1 VSARV
6 DVLGVGFDRVDLA
19 AAVERTLRR
28 LDAGERTFVITAN
41 PEFVMLARRDE
52 SLARIARDAD
62 LVVPDGSGIVAASRL
77 LGDRLPRVPGRLFV
91 DALVPH
97 LAQRHSPITT
107 GAAMSRE
114 AYEVYAVKY
123 ATRDGT
129 RSANFIGGDPHDG
142 PMPMDY
148 FVWVAKG
155 GGRTFVIDT
164 GFNAE
169 VSEKRKR
176 TFLRCPVEA
185 LAALGIDANAV
196 EDVILTH
203 LHYDHVGNFDR
214 FPKARFHLQEREL
227 AYATGRYM
235 HYPRLSHSFEVED
248 VCGIVRLN
256 YAGRVMFYNGDAELA
271 PGLTMHAVGGHS
283 AGLQFVRV
291 KTRRGFVVLASDVT
305 HFYEN
310 MASSRPFT
318 TAFHIGEMLEGFDRL
333 LALAPDEGHIVP
345 GHDPLVMKLYPAPSP
360 ELEGVAVRL
369 DVPPSGVAPSRAD
382 YSFHH

>member
-1 VSARV
+1 V
-6 DVLGVGFDRVDLA
+6 
-19 AAVERTLRR
+19 
-28 LDAGERTFVITAN
+28 
-41 PEFVMLARRDE
+41 
-52 SLARIARDAD
+52 
-62 LVVPDGSGIVAASRL
+62 
-77 LGDRLPRVPGRLFV
+77 
-91 DALVPH
+91 
-97 LAQRHSPITT
+97 Q
-107 GAAMSRE
+107 
-114 AYEVYAVKY
+114 
-123 ATRDGT
+123 
-129 RSANFIGGDPHDG
+129 
-142 PMPMDY
+142 
-148 FVWVAKG
+148 
-155 GGRTFVIDT
+155 
-164 GFNAE
+164 
-169 VSEKRKR
+169 
-176 TFLRCPVEA
+176 A

-214 FPKARFHLQEREL
+214 FPEARFHLQEREL

-271 PGLTMHAVGGHS
+271 PGLTVHAVGGHS

-318 TAFHIGEMLEGFDRL
+318 TAFHIAEMLEGFDRL
-333 LALAPDEGHIVP
+333 LELAPDEDHIVP
-345 GHDPLVMKLYPAPSP
+345 GHDPLVMKLYPAPSA

-369 DVPPSGVAPSRAD
+369 DVPPSGVAPRRAD
-382 YSFHH
+382 YSSRH